1 MKGYLVMENG
11 RVFQGSLLNEC
22 RSAGGEVVF
31 TTAMIGYQDVIT
43 DPSYYG
49 QIVVMTY
56 PLVGN
61 VGFNESSFAS
71 RRAMVEGLILRE
83 ATAFPSH
90 WQMKTDM
97 ITFLN
102 DSQVT
107 VLTDVDT
114 RALTRVIR
122 NGGSM
127 GGIITASLD
136 EREKLTVLARQASER
151 LQGDLV
157 RHVTRRET
165 ERFGDGQKR
174 IVMLDLG
181 SKRGV
186 LDSFLQR
193 GCEVVAVPAASSA
206 EEIMALQPDGLF
218 VSDGPGN
225 PESLGYAIA
234 TVKSLL
240 ERLPVFG
247 VGLGHQVI
255 ALASGAKVNKLTYG
269 HRGSNHPVKDL
280 LNGRVYITTQNHGY
294 AVDEISLT
302 GTDLRVFLRSLND
315 HTVEGISHCKLPVFS
330 VQFDPEGYIGYSDT
344 GIFFDRFISS
354 IEVSCRNNNVGG

>member
-1 MKGYLVMENG
+1 MKGYLVLENG

-90 WQMKTDM
+90 WEMDTDM

-122 NGGSM
+122 NVGTM

-136 EREKLTVLARQASER
+136 NLAKLTAAAGQASAR
-151 LQGDLV
+151 LSGDLV
-157 RHVTRRET
+157 RQVTRQEI
-165 ERFGDGQKR
+165 EHFGDGEKR

-186 LDSFLQR
+186 LHSFLQR
-193 GCEVVAVPAASSA
+193 GCEVVAVPATSSA

-225 PESLGYAIA
+225 PQSLGYAIA
-234 TVKSLL
+234 TVKILL
-240 ERLPVFG
+240 DRLPVFG

-255 ALASGAKVNKLTYG
+255 ALAVGAEVNKLAYG
-269 HRGSNHPVKDL
+269 HRGSNHPVKNL

-294 AVDEISLT
+294 AIDEISLA
-302 GTDLRVFLRSLND
+302 GTDLQVFLRSLND
-315 HTVEGISHCKLPVFS
+315 HTVEGVSHSRLPVFS
-330 VQFDPEGYIGYSDT
+330 VQFDPEGYFGYSDT
-344 GIFFDRFISS
+344 GIFFDRFVNSLQ
-354 IEVSCRNNNVGG
+354 VGHGKNVIGG